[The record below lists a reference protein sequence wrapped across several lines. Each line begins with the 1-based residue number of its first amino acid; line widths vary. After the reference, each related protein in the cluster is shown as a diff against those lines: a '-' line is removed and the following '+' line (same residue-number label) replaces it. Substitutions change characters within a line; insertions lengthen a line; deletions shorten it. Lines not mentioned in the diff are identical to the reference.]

1 MFWPGG
7 ATEVPK
13 CPVERSA
20 VVTFSGEADHN
31 YFEHGAHTLDKADEA
46 KGIVGVM

>member
-1 MFWPGG
+1 MFWPGD

-13 CPVERSA
+13 SPVERSA
-20 VVTFSGEADHN
+20 VVTFTGKADHDD
-31 YFEHGAHTLDKADEA
+31 FEHGAHALDEPDEA